1 MLSPHH
7 RHLQLALELLQD
19 PGGQPAPTR
28 GQPSQRGQVPAARPL
43 FRQRRCMHARDSHE
57 QGDLV
62 TIDEIEG
69 FGSIEARLKHQL
81 DAGVHARV
89 QQAGLAEGMKER
101 QRGERDIALQ

>member
-1 MLSPHH
+1 MTL
-7 RHLQLALELLQD
+7 
-19 PGGQPAPTR
+19 
-28 GQPSQRGQVPAARPL
+28 
-43 FRQRRCMHARDSHE
+43 
-57 QGDLV
+57 
-62 TIDEIEG
+62 DEIEG

>member
-1 MLSPHH
+1 M
-7 RHLQLALELLQD
+7 
-19 PGGQPAPTR
+19 
-28 GQPSQRGQVPAARPL
+28 
-43 FRQRRCMHARDSHE
+43 
-57 QGDLV
+57 

-81 DAGVHARV
+81 DARVHARV